1 MTEHHLEFLSL
12 TGGCTGWSESTLSKS
27 HIVGNHMSRLNN
39 FQSTF
44 IFSHLQ
50 ATSKLLVSYPEPYR
64 SQILDYL
71 FKVYNPFETNAI
83 LHQAT

>member
-12 TGGCTGWSESTLSKS
+12 TGGCTGLSESTLSKS
-27 HIVGNHMSRLNN
+27 HIVGNHMSWLN
-39 FQSTF
+39 FHSTCTF

-71 FKVYNPFETNAI
+71 FKVFNP
-83 LHQAT
+83 